1 MLFIPN
7 SSKLWLCLAPR
18 NKCELSPPLPP
29 SQAAGDIAP
38 PAPGD
43 RRGKSP
49 TRKHP
54 EGMAG
59 DGSFVFSPSVK
70 DVKPGNGP
78 AASIC
83 KHVVNDPIFPS
94 ICSWSTCQHRRSG
107 AGCSNGG
114 GQGPQPG
121 CDLDPAADSN

>member
-7 SSKLWLCLAPR
+7 SSKLWLCFAPR

-43 RRGKSP
+43 GRGKSP

-54 EGMAG
+54 EGIAG
-59 DGSFVFSPSVK
+59 DGPTCFLRVSRMLNLEMGQRQVFV
-70 DVKPGNGP
+70 N
-78 AASIC
+78 
-83 KHVVNDPIFPS
+83 
-94 ICSWSTCQHRRSG
+94 T
-107 AGCSNGG
+107 
-114 GQGPQPG
+114 
-121 CDLDPAADSN
+121 L

>member
-83 KHVVNDPIFPS
+83 KHVVNDPIS
-94 ICSWSTCQHRRSG
+94 RASVHG
-107 AGCSNGG
+107 ALANIADRVRAARTVEAGG
-114 GQGPQPG
+114 HS
-121 CDLDPAADSN
+121 LAAT